1 MRIVNATA
9 TALVCVSQRERLN
22 LLVILAYYFF
32 FKVTNNEKN
41 VAMVNNSIL
50 CHTPNGATTVPYNFD
65 IEAVSKFFKSVTAKE
80 FAKMI
85 RTLNYKASLIWLEN
99 PQDVSPNLTVAMSYL
114 NEFAEAIDPY
124 FYNDEI

>member
-9 TALVCVSQRERLN
+9 TALVCVLQRERLN
-22 LLVILAYYFF
+22 LLVILAYYIFS
-32 FKVTNNEKN
+32 KVQNNEKN

-50 CHTPNGATTVPYNFD
+50 CHTPNGATTVPYNFN

>member
-22 LLVILAYYFF
+22 LLVILAYYIF

-65 IEAVSKFFKSVTAKE
+65 IEAVIKFFKSVTAKE

-124 FYNDEI
+124 FYNEEF

>member
-9 TALVCVSQRERLN
+9 TALVCVLQRERLN
-22 LLVILAYYFF
+22 LLVILAYYIFS
-32 FKVTNNEKN
+32 KVQNNEKN

-50 CHTPNGATTVPYNFD
+50 CHTPNGATPVPYNFN

>member
-1 MRIVNATA
+1 
-9 TALVCVSQRERLN
+9 VCVSQRERLN
-22 LLVILAYYFF
+22 LLVILAYYIF

-50 CHTPNGATTVPYNFD
+50 CHTPNGATTAPYNFD

-124 FYNDEI
+124 FYNEEF

>member
-1 MRIVNATA
+1 M
-9 TALVCVSQRERLN
+9 E
-22 LLVILAYYFF
+22 
-32 FKVTNNEKN
+32 
-41 VAMVNNSIL
+41 NNSIL
-50 CHTPNGATTVPYNFD
+50 CHTPNGATTVLYNFD

>member
-9 TALVCVSQRERLN
+9 TALVCVLQRERLN
-22 LLVILAYYFF
+22 LLVILAYYIFS
-32 FKVTNNEKN
+32 KVQNNEKN

-50 CHTPNGATTVPYNFD
+50 CHTPNGATTAPCNFD

>member
-9 TALVCVSQRERLN
+9 TALVCVLQRERLN
-22 LLVILAYYFF
+22 LLVILAYYIFS
-32 FKVTNNEKN
+32 KVQNNEKN

-124 FYNDEI
+124 FYNEEF

>member
-1 MRIVNATA
+1 M
-9 TALVCVSQRERLN
+9 
-22 LLVILAYYFF
+22 
-32 FKVTNNEKN
+32 TNNEKN

>member
-9 TALVCVSQRERLN
+9 TALVCVLQRERLN
-22 LLVILAYYFF
+22 LLVILAYYIFS
-32 FKVTNNEKN
+32 KVQNNEKN

-50 CHTPNGATTVPYNFD
+50 CHTPNGTTTAPYNFD

-114 NEFAEAIDPY
+114 NEFAETIDPY

>member
-22 LLVILAYYFF
+22 LLVILAYYIF

>member
-1 MRIVNATA
+1 
-9 TALVCVSQRERLN
+9 
-22 LLVILAYYFF
+22 
-32 FKVTNNEKN
+32 
-41 VAMVNNSIL
+41 MVNNSIL
-50 CHTPNGATTVPYNFD
+50 CHTPNGATTAFD

-124 FYNDEI
+124 FYNEEF

>member
-22 LLVILAYYFF
+22 LLVILAYYIF

-65 IEAVSKFFKSVTAKE
+65 IEAVSKFFKSVTTKE
-80 FAKMI
+80 FTKMI

>member
-1 MRIVNATA
+1 
-9 TALVCVSQRERLN
+9 
-22 LLVILAYYFF
+22 
-32 FKVTNNEKN
+32 
-41 VAMVNNSIL
+41 
-50 CHTPNGATTVPYNFD
+50 
-65 IEAVSKFFKSVTAKE
+65 
-80 FAKMI
+80 MI